1 MRDHISDFGGD
12 PSNVTAFGISAG
24 SASVHYHI
32 LTGDPLFDRAI
43 MMSGA
48 APTLGPLP
56 FERFQSAW
64 ESLCNK
70 CGVQDESASNRL
82 ERLRALS
89 TDEILQNYNSA
100 PMGGFADGQLLP
112 TSWSFANE
120 QPKTRC
126 KSIILG
132 DTRVEAI
139 ILDAMSRNIPQ
150 QRFHEL
156 IQSAFSPTDAKLF
169 SQNFGFASASSYE
182 EYRDAMRHF
191 LSVAMFQY
199 SNLRI
204 AESYSGDA
212 YLYHFEE
219 PSPYPGPTFGVPY
232 HGQCA
237 LYMYNNESDIYPAS
251 GKHIAEEMAR
261 LWTAFAYGKAP
272 WESYQKSRRFMR
284 LGPDGEMAMMDI
296 RTDKIRDYK
305 YVEWLRDH
313 FEPVKTFTQK
323 LVKKT

>member
-1 MRDHISDFGGD
+1 MIDQRNALEWVRDHISDFGGD

-70 CGVQDESASNRL
+70 CGVQDKSASGRL

-89 TDEILQNYNSA
+89 ADEILQNYSSA

-112 TSWSFANE
+112 TSWSFASE

-139 ILDAMSRNIPQ
+139 ILDSMSRNI
-150 QRFHEL
+150 
-156 IQSAFSPTDAKLF
+156 
-169 SQNFGFASASSYE
+169 
-182 EYRDAMRHF
+182 
-191 LSVAMFQY
+191 
-199 SNLRI
+199 
-204 AESYSGDA
+204 
-212 YLYHFEE
+212 
-219 PSPYPGPTFGVPY
+219 
-232 HGQCA
+232 
-237 LYMYNNESDIYPAS
+237 
-251 GKHIAEEMAR
+251 
-261 LWTAFAYGKAP
+261 
-272 WESYQKSRRFMR
+272 
-284 LGPDGEMAMMDI
+284 
-296 RTDKIRDYK
+296 
-305 YVEWLRDH
+305 
-313 FEPVKTFTQK
+313 TQ
-323 LVKKT
+323 